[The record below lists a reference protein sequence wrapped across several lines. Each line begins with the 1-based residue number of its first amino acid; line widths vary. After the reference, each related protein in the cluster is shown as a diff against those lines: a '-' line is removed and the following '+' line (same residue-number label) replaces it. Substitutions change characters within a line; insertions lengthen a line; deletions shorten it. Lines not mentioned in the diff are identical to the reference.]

1 MFQEKTF
8 MIPIPMLALATATAS
23 AKPITISNVIA
34 CRNSFGDVYVDI
46 ANDTLGGEIFY
57 KIMDWNASEV
67 VDEGSTVNGWFVCD
81 VSKQLDLFGDS
92 YRYYRDT
99 GTRKPL
105 YVQVSGQHGLPG
117 LLIQKMR

>member
-1 MFQEKTF
+1 
-8 MIPIPMLALATATAS
+8 MIPIPMLTLASGARES
-23 AKPITISNVIA
+23 ITISDVIA

-57 KIMDWNASEV
+57 QILDWNALEV
-67 VDEGSTVNGWFVCD
+67 VDEGSTVNGWFACD

-99 GTRKPL
+99 ETRKPSL
-105 YVQVSGQHGLPG
+105 YRSQVIVAKHGLPG
-117 LLIQKMR
+117 LLIQKIR